1 MWDERW
7 ASKALFSCSNR
18 TMALTILKSH
28 RPRRRE
34 ATRRNRGTAVG
45 PPATN
50 NVIAKLT
57 TTNKAR
63 ANKAN
68 NRDQAEMSLM
78 RAWAKPSP
86 HLVSRK
92 PCSQPNRRAYSAAVA
107 WARRQRLEIKYHVSH
122 WSWWSR
128 PRLSVT
134 HKRCGARA
142 QEARRPSVRQR
153 VLPAKP
159 SVRSGRQRP

>member
-7 ASKALFSCSNR
+7 ANKALFSCSKR

-34 ATRRNRGTAVG
+34 ATRRNRITAAG
-45 PPATN
+45 PPAAN
-50 NVIAKLT
+50 NFIAKLT
-57 TTNKAR
+57 TTNNAR

-68 NRDQAEMSLM
+68 NRDQAWMSLM
-78 RAWAKPSP
+78 RAWAKPNS

-92 PCSQPNRRAYSAAVA
+92 PCSQPNRRAYSVAVA

-122 WSWWSR
+122 
-128 PRLSVT
+128 
-134 HKRCGARA
+134 
-142 QEARRPSVRQR
+142 
-153 VLPAKP
+153 
-159 SVRSGRQRP
+159 